1 MKVDLGDQLKR
12 VGCYVRTHA
21 SVQALLFVVLFFSI
35 INMAYS
41 FAVVVILQSWLPTWH
56 LDRRFPFSMIPLW
69 AFFLVSLATSVVSL
83 CYYPKNRPK
92 LAYDGVNGFFVCMA
106 IGFIFWLVFGFGL
119 IRIFDIGDFYVVRI
133 IQNLFSGKSLVELP
147 ARDFS
152 LFPTLGDTIFIA
164 YSISFLFSYLAS
176 WRALRTAHQKM
187 QRLIIIGSN
196 SIRIGNIRHCGD
208 QRQSHRTEKL

>member
-21 SVQALLFVVLFFSI
+21 SVQALFFVALFFSI

-41 FAVVVILQSWLPTWH
+41 FAVVVLLQCWLPTWH
-56 LDRRFPFSMIPLW
+56 LDNRFPFSMIPLW

-92 LAYDGVNGFFVCMA
+92 LAYDRVNGFFVCMA
-106 IGFIFWLVFGFGL
+106 IGFIAWLVFGFGL

-133 IQNLFSGKSLVELP
+133 IQNMFSGKSLVELP
-147 ARDFS
+147 VRDFN
-152 LFPTLGDTIFIA
+152 LFPTLGDTVFIA

-176 WRALRTAHQKM
+176 WRAFRTAHQKM

-196 SIRIGNIRHCGD
+196 SIRIGNIRHCED
-208 QRQSHRTEKL
+208 QMQSHRMEKL

>member
-1 MKVDLGDQLKR
+1 MKGDLGDQLKK
-12 VGCYVRTHA
+12 VGHYVRTHA
-21 SVQALLFVVLFFSI
+21 SVQALFFVVLFFSI

-41 FAVVVILQSWLPTWH
+41 LAVVVLLQSWLPAWR

-92 LAYDGVNGFFVCMA
+92 LTYDRVNGFLVCMA
-106 IGFIFWLVFGFGL
+106 IGFIAWLVFGFGL
-119 IRIFDIGDFYVVRI
+119 IRIFDIGDFYVVGI
-133 IQNLFSGKSLVELP
+133 IQNLFSGKSLLEL
-147 ARDFS
+147 DVWYID

-176 WRALRTAHQKM
+176 WRAFRTAHQKM

-196 SIRIGNIRHCGD
+196 SIRIGNIRHCED
-208 QRQSHRTEKL
+208 QRQRHRTEKL

>member
-92 LAYDGVNGFFVCMA
+92 LAYDRVNGFFVCMA
-106 IGFIFWLVFGFGL
+106 IGLIAWLVFAFGL

-147 ARDFS
+147 VRDFN
-152 LFPTLGDTIFIA
+152 LFPTLGDTAFIA

-176 WRALRTAHQKM
+176 WRAFRTAHQKM

-196 SIRIGNIRHCGD
+196 SIRIGNIRHCED
-208 QRQSHRTEKL
+208 QRQRHRTEKL